1 MEGLPEDP
9 EIFEPDPL
17 DAELDFEPRRQARL
31 HRQPEGDASNI
42 LIADPQKPLHG
53 VALGT
58 LVAVPLG
65 MPLPDLERFWLLSTL
80 AGLEGN
86 RTHAATQLDV
96 ALRTIRNKI
105 NLYRDQ
111 GFKIPPS
118 GRDKEDED

>member
-1 MEGLPEDP
+1 
-9 EIFEPDPL
+9 
-17 DAELDFEPRRQARL
+17 
-31 HRQPEGDASNI
+31 
-42 LIADPQKPLHG
+42 
-53 VALGT
+53 
-58 LVAVPLG
+58 VAVPLG

-111 GFKIPPS
+111 GFRIPPS
-118 GRDKEDED
+118 GRDREDEE